1 MPRADGIDLMN
12 TDITTLP
19 LPLRGEVVRD
29 TAIPALGLRLRSS
42 GARTWVLFAKHAG
55 RTTRETLGNACHIPL
70 PPLAVWPIRPQSTPP
85 SLPFR
90 APLGSDAYQ

>member
-19 LPLRGEVVRD
+19 LPLRGEVILRD

-70 PPLAVWPIRPQSTPP
+70 AAARRMADQAAINAPFSPFPRP
-85 SLPFR
+85 F
-90 APLGSDAYQ
+90 GE